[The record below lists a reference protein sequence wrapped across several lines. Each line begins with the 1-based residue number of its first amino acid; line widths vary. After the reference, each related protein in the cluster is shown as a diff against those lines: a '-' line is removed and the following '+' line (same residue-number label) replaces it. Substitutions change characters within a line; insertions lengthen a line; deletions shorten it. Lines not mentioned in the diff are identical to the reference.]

1 MSQGH
6 SRHRSQEVQADLEHR
21 RCLAGLE
28 AQVGRMAYGL
38 DAEGQGWVMGPE
50 DCLSY
55 LTYQAGKSQARL
67 GTLADE
73 DARAIFDG
81 YWQLVTRLEQAD
93 KESETMLAIQK
104 HLAKTIAQTEYRAV
118 LNDVVVDLGRERMKK
133 MRKRMAQAGG
143 AFDEVG
149 SEVEKAVELVQVK
162 RVRRERLEIL
172 P

>member
-1 MSQGH
+1 M
-6 SRHRSQEVQADLEHR
+6 
-21 RCLAGLE
+21 
-28 AQVGRMAYGL
+28 
-38 DAEGQGWVMGPE
+38 
-50 DCLSY
+50 
-55 LTYQAGKSQARL
+55 
-67 GTLADE
+67 
-73 DARAIFDG
+73 
-81 YWQLVTRLEQAD
+81 VTRLEQAD
-93 KESETMLAIQK
+93 KESETLLAIQK